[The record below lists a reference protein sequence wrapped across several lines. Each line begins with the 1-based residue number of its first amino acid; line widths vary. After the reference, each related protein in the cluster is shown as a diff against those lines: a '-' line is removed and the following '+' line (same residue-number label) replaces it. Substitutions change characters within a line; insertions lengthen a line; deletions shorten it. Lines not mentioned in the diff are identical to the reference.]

1 MSTSITINI
10 AFPLP
15 APDIEALIEGRM
27 IVAMSRKFVH
37 PGKQFA
43 LYPCETSIK
52 PLSTEQY
59 YCPNFL
65 PTVQKTLAKLDT
77 QTVLLQAWAKCEL
90 CQGLDPAE
98 SFKTLSQLT
107 VWTEAAFQAN
117 CSQQGHIFLIYLRV
131 YQLTEPVAA
140 IPVQSPAGFIRLPQV
155 IRTNEAIPVL
165 SNHIFVEQRQQL
177 ENRQP
182 PKHPELQELY
192 SAITQLSDSNPA
204 AKALDE
210 NIRRFLGWS
219 RQQTI
224 QQYPPHLTW
233 INTITDLGNRSKEQD
248 QGKSNY
254 QAGTDFENVVRD
266 SLEFLGFTIDESH
279 KGGAGGLDLF
289 CSQPYPLV
297 GECKAGKKIPND
309 TAVQLLNLG
318 TLRLQDKELLQQTAK
333 LIIGP
338 GVPTPQL
345 ADAAK
350 VHNMAIINPETL
362 EKLVKLQALYP
373 NSVDLFQLK
382 KHLIPGQADDQV
394 AEYITQVQEKIKL
407 RSHLVQLV
415 KDYLQNAKLEDAG
428 VDALHG
434 IYFGSQPS
442 QPLTPEEMHEILIE
456 LSSPLAGYL
465 GRIKDSDWRRDR
477 FYFLRELS

>member
-1 MSTSITINI
+1 MDTSTTINI

-15 APDIEALIEGRM
+15 APDIEALIEGRV

-43 LYPCETSIK
+43 LYPCDTSINLL
-52 PLSTEQY
+52 PTEEY

-65 PTVQKTLAKLDT
+65 PTAQKTLAKLDT
-77 QTVLLQAWAKCEL
+77 QTVLLQAWAQCEL

-98 SFKTLSQLT
+98 SWQILSQLT

-117 CSQQGHIFLIYLRV
+117 CLQQGHIFLAYLRV
-131 YQLTEPVAA
+131 YRLPEPVTA
-140 IPVQSPAGFIRLPQV
+140 IPVQSPSRFIRLPQL
-155 IRTNEAIPVL
+155 IRVNEAIPVL
-165 SNHIFVEQRQQL
+165 SNNHFLQQRQQL
-177 ENRQP
+177 QHRQP
-182 PKHPELQELY
+182 PQHPELHSLH
-192 SAITQLSDSNPA
+192 SAISQLSDSNPA

-210 NIRRFLGWS
+210 DIRRFLGWS
-219 RQQTI
+219 SQQ
-224 QQYPPHLTW
+224 PREPLSPHLTW
-233 INTITDLGNRSKEQD
+233 INTITALGNRSQELD

-266 SLEFLGFTIDESH
+266 SLEFLGFTIDYSH

-297 GECKAGKKIPND
+297 GECKAGRKIPND

-318 TLRLQDKELLQQTAK
+318 TLRLQNEALLQQAAK

-350 VHNMAIINPETL
+350 VHKMAIINPETL

-382 KHLIPGQADDQV
+382 DHLIPGQADDQV
-394 AEYITQVQEKIKL
+394 TQYITQVQEKIKL
-407 RSHLVQLV
+407 RSHL
-415 KDYLQNAKLEDAG
+415 
-428 VDALHG
+428 
-434 IYFGSQPS
+434 
-442 QPLTPEEMHEILIE
+442 
-456 LSSPLAGYL
+456 
-465 GRIKDSDWRRDR
+465 
-477 FYFLRELS
+477 